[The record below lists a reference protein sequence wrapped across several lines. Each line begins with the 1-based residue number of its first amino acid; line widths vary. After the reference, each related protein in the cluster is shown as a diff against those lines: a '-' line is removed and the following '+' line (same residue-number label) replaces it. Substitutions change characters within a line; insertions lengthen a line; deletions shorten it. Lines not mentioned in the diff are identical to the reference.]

1 MRYKWEKYNWWIL
14 CIIITIVLF
23 AMLHCAYPNTD
34 PENARYILSAIS
46 QGLAA
51 ILALVFTITLI
62 AVQMTRRYTAMDQM
76 FKSET
81 VIFML
86 VFAIGIVLPLII
98 LKMGNDYVNGC
109 IALATFCVLSL
120 IPHLKEVNATL
131 KYDIAPDNLREEAM
145 NAIRIA
151 HGTTAI
157 NKIEDLAQ
165 LGVSAAEDMRE
176 KETSNIAEL
185 LVFLGEKAAEQGM
198 HGTTNR
204 AVDSLS
210 EVGKMA
216 AKKKLEDAA
225 RKAVD
230 GLISIGDESIKNKW
244 KDVIKSITDGLISIG
259 VISAKKGRTD
269 VIRNAS
275 DFLEKVTVNFARREE
290 GLNSA
295 SGLWILGVAVEK
307 YSIEIVDKQICRLR
321 KWENST
327 SNDFFEK
334 ALNRAKYD
342 INERYPNLKHSFKKF
357 ERRYNVK

>member
-14 CIIITIVLF
+14 CIIITITLF
-23 AMLHCAYPNTD
+23 VMLHCIYPNTD

-62 AVQMTRRYTAMDQM
+62 AVQMTRSYTAMDQM

-98 LKMGNDYVNGC
+98 LKTGSDYVNGC
-109 IALATFCVLSL
+109 IVLATFCVLSL

-131 KYDIAPDNLREEAM
+131 KYDIAPNNLREEAM
-145 NAIRIA
+145 NAIRLA

-176 KETSNIAEL
+176 KETSNITRL
-185 LVFLGEKAAEQGM
+185 LVFLGEKAAEKGM
-198 HGTTNR
+198 HGTTNW

-225 RKAVD
+225 KKAVD
-230 GLISIGDESIKNKW
+230 GLISIGEKSINNKW
-244 KDVIKSITDGLISIG
+244 KDVIKNITDGLISIG
-259 VISAKKGRTD
+259 VMSAKKGMKD

-275 DFLEKVTVNFARREE
+275 GFLEKVAVNFARQEE

-295 SGLWILGVAVEK
+295 SGLWILGAAVEK
-307 YSIEIVDKQICRLR
+307 YLIEIVDEWIRKLR
-321 KWENST
+321 NWENST

-334 ALNRAKYD
+334 AFNRASGD
-342 INERYPNLKHSFKKF
+342 INEHYPNLKQSFKEF
-357 ERRYNVK
+357 ERRYK